1 VAGLPTE
8 SNESVIRKLVENIG
22 IRVAL
27 KYEREVLGIK
37 DARPLSESERDRGY
51 DIESRMPDGSP
62 KYIEVKAS
70 RSEEPAIELTGNEYR
85 HVSDNPE
92 RSFVYVVA
100 NVFSNPTLYVVP
112 GDTLDLE
119 KFAPARITICWSD
132 LSSKVKEKW
141 KPPI

>member
-1 VAGLPTE
+1 
-8 SNESVIRKLVENIG
+8 
-22 IRVAL
+22 
-27 KYEREVLGIK
+27 
-37 DARPLSESERDRGY
+37 
-51 DIESRMPDGSP
+51 
-62 KYIEVKAS
+62 
-70 RSEEPAIELTGNEYR
+70 TGNEYR

-119 KFAPARITICWSD
+119 KFTPARITICWSD